1 MQDYGSSDPDPKETC
16 TRMDESS
23 RSIVHTEIKK
33 KSHVRCLCSIA
44 VYFEGE
50 KNSLQA
56 GRFFY
61 RAGEYSK
68 VKLPLIVPDPGPD
81 PVPRFSLLC

>member
-1 MQDYGSSDPDPKETC
+1 M
-16 TRMDESS
+16 
-23 RSIVHTEIKK
+23 IF
-33 KSHVRCLCSIA
+33 SIA

-68 VKLPLIVPDPGPD
+68 VSVLSRG
-81 PVPRFSLLC
+81 LLMVVIMATLSQ